1 MKLSLIG
8 NNLTSLDF
16 SLYFSKK
23 KKLMS
28 EIYYLNSSKQHFKTR
43 SLGISK
49 YNLNYLSEFFKNI
62 QKNKSYS

>member
-8 NNLTSLDF
+8 NNLTSLI
-16 SLYFSKK
+16 LAYILAKK
-23 KKLMS
+23 KIDV

-62 QKNKSYS
+62 KKKNKYS